1 MAHGCRKY
9 LLMVKYICIAV
20 LALVVAGG
28 WYMFHKSGDEGRDI
42 ERRIDLL
49 TEKGDPDEL
58 VPKLKSRMHGL
69 EGERTFNGI
78 LLAFLSAGLIG
89 IVFVSEVL
97 PILAHKMTHA
107 VYDSG
112 EEVEQD
118 ALHDARV
125 LMAQGEWEGAIE
137 AFKEAATQDPLNR
150 MPYIE
155 IAKIQ
160 KVHLEDPA
168 AAIMTLREAIEGQEW
183 QENDA
188 AFLMFRLA
196 ELYDEDAGDRESSVA
211 ILEQVMEQF
220 PGTRHSANARTKLH
234 EWGMA

>member
-1 MAHGCRKY
+1 
-9 LLMVKYICIAV
+9 MVKNVCMGI
-20 LALVVAGG
+20 LALLVAGS
-28 WYMFHKSGDEGRDI
+28 WYMFHKSGDKGRDI
-42 ERRIDLL
+42 EIRIDQLL
-49 TEKGDPDEL
+49 SQGDPQEL
-58 VPKLKSRMHGL
+58 VPKLRTEMNGI

-89 IVFVSEVL
+89 IVFVTQVL
-97 PILAHKMTHA
+97 PIIAHKMTHA

-118 ALHDARV
+118 AFHDARV

-137 AFKEAATQDPLNR
+137 AFRIAAGEEPHNR

-160 KVHLEDPA
+160 KMHLEDPA
-168 AAIMTLREAIEGQEW
+168 AAITTLREAIEGQEW

-196 ELYDEDAGDRESSVA
+196 ELYDEDGGDRESAVS

-220 PGTRHSANARTKLH
+220 PGTRHSANARTKLR